1 MQYTTIKRFKRE
13 SISGHLNLPYG
24 TPLEKRD
31 DGILYHDGKP
41 VCVARSFASHEHF
54 CRDDDGN
61 GAARGK
67 LSHAIIKKLGG
78 FHREET
84 PEWEAVWSDKTAEKY
99 RRKDHQDFWLWDDAF
114 YNAPLEDLNHIA
126 EIVGVKK
133 GA

>member
-24 TPLEKRD
+24 TTLERRD
-31 DGILYHDGKP
+31 DGMLYYDGKP
-41 VCVARSFASHEHF
+41 VCVARSFASHQHF
-54 CRDDDGN
+54 ARDDDGQ

-78 FHREET
+78 FHREKT
-84 PEWEAVWSDKTAEKY
+84 PEWKAVWSDETAEKY
-99 RRKDHQDFWLWDDAF
+99 RRKDHQDYWLWSDDF
-114 YNAPLEDLNHIA
+114 YNAPLQDLQHIA
-126 EIVGVKK
+126 SLVGVKK